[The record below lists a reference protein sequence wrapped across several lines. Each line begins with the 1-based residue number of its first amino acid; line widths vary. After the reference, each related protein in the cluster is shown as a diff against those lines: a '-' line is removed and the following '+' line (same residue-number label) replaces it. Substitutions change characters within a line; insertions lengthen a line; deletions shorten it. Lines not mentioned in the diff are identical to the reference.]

1 MILYDEN
8 KKLFNKYVLNNKNM
22 INNLIIN
29 KYDLQEGYHI
39 YHDLLNNG
47 LINVSDSISDAIK
60 VHRLK
65 MIDVKQAHT
74 FRVANNIDKICEK
87 INVCDDFVD
96 LAKLSALFHD
106 IARFPQAVTTNS
118 FQDKDC
124 VLFNGLSHAEYGY
137 KMLYVNK
144 MIEDYNIPKEYYYV
158 LALTV
163 LYHQTNKILCFS
175 FDDINELNTNLLTG
189 NNILKKEEFIITSTL
204 VQLIRDVDKID
215 ILYQHLIGDYPV
227 INPSIKCRVNGKT
240 LDDICKKYNIDKK
253 IVKEYNNLI
262 SDNICALSS
271 ISIPS
276 NYIDISTLIVPNDI
290 KNSFFKN
297 EMLDLRKLQS
307 RDDYTF
313 IVGMWWR
320 LNHFLN
326 DINFVANLE
335 NIKEN
340 EVLDK
345 IYKQYPLRYRVL
357 VSEAFEFA
365 KEKLLCK
372 RIEENK
378 GKIFVK
384 R

>member
-74 FRVANNIDKICEK
+74 FRVVNNIDKICEK

-189 NNILKKEEFIITSTL
+189 NNILIKEEFIITSTL

-227 INPSIKCRVNGKT
+227 INPSIKCRVDGKT
-240 LDDICKKYNIDKK
+240 LDDICKK
-253 IVKEYNNLI
+253 
-262 SDNICALSS
+262 
-271 ISIPS
+271 
-276 NYIDISTLIVPNDI
+276 
-290 KNSFFKN
+290 
-297 EMLDLRKLQS
+297 
-307 RDDYTF
+307 
-313 IVGMWWR
+313 
-320 LNHFLN
+320 
-326 DINFVANLE
+326 
-335 NIKEN
+335 
-340 EVLDK
+340 
-345 IYKQYPLRYRVL
+345 
-357 VSEAFEFA
+357 
-365 KEKLLCK
+365 
-372 RIEENK
+372 
-378 GKIFVK
+378 
-384 R
+384 

>member
-1 MILYDEN
+1 M
-8 KKLFNKYVLNNKNM
+8 
-22 INNLIIN
+22 
-29 KYDLQEGYHI
+29 
-39 YHDLLNNG
+39 
-47 LINVSDSISDAIK
+47 
-60 VHRLK
+60 
-65 MIDVKQAHT
+65 
-74 FRVANNIDKICEK
+74 
-87 INVCDDFVD
+87 
-96 LAKLSALFHD
+96 
-106 IARFPQAVTTNS
+106 
-118 FQDKDC
+118 
-124 VLFNGLSHAEYGY
+124 
-137 KMLYVNK
+137 
-144 MIEDYNIPKEYYYV
+144 
-158 LALTV
+158 
-163 LYHQTNKILCFS
+163 
-175 FDDINELNTNLLTG
+175 
-189 NNILKKEEFIITSTL
+189 
-204 VQLIRDVDKID
+204 
-215 ILYQHLIGDYPV
+215 
-227 INPSIKCRVNGKT
+227 
-240 LDDICKKYNIDKK
+240 
-253 IVKEYNNLI
+253 
-262 SDNICALSS
+262 SS

-297 EMLDLRKLQS
+297 KMLDLRKLQS

-340 EVLDK
+340 KVLDK

>member
-74 FRVANNIDKICEK
+74 FRVVNNIDKICEK

>member
-74 FRVANNIDKICEK
+74 FRVVNNIDKICEK

-227 INPSIKCRVNGKT
+227 INPSIKCRVDDKT

-276 NYIDISTLIVPNDI
+276 NYIDISTLIVPKDI

-297 EMLDLRKLQS
+297 EMLDLKKLQS

-335 NIKEN
+335 TIKEN